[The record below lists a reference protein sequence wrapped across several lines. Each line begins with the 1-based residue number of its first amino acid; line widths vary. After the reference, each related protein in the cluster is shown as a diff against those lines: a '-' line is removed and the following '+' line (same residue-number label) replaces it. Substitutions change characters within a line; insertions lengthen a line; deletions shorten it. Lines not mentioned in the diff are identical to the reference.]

1 MIVIPPGKG
10 KSRVV
15 CAIATIFKKV
25 LSCSTGRRKKSDKRA
40 VKRIYICFSS
50 EILMDTDQEVYD
62 ILNDLLSDI
71 EIVMTV
77 GTKDIEATPEDL
89 IILDEGDWHLFDDIC
104 QGEEP
109 LPKCKGIIALTA
121 TSISNCDGKEEKYLK
136 DANFKVIESGMTQN
150 IDVK

>member
-1 MIVIPPGKG
+1 
-10 KSRVV
+10 
-15 CAIATIFKKV
+15 
-25 LSCSTGRRKKSDKRA
+25 
-40 VKRIYICFSS
+40 
-50 EILMDTDQEVYD
+50 
-62 ILNDLLSDI
+62 
-71 EIVMTV
+71 MTV

-104 QGEEP
+104 QREAP